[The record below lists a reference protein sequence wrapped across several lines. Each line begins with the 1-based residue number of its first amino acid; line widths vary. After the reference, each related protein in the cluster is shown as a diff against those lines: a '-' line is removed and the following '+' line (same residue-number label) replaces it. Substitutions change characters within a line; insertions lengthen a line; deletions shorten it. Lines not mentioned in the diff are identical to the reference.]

1 MLPTKPAEDEGRVET
16 PQQPRIFVQIA
27 SYRDPD
33 CQWTIKDLF
42 EKATHPEHIFAGIAW
57 QFVEE
62 EDCACFRE
70 PYPYPDQV
78 RVHASDA
85 RLSRGTCWA
94 RSIVQKLWRGEEFT
108 LQIDSHM
115 RFEPGWDETLLA
127 VWSRCNNDRA
137 VVTSYMPGF
146 VPPDA
151 FEREWIFS
159 MSATGFDDDS
169 MLRFHGSP
177 AWRVDGGEPAEP
189 VPGAF
194 VSANMLFGPASMI
207 QDVHYDP
214 DLYFFGEEVSLAVR
228 LWTHGYDIYHPNKLL
243 MFHNWNR
250 EARRTHFDDH
260 DWEGP
265 HFKAVK
271 RVRQML
277 GIGEQD
283 TSLRDE
289 MGRFGLGTARTLAQ
303 YQHFSGV
310 DFAALTFDARAAHC
324 DYR

>member
-1 MLPTKPAEDEGRVET
+1 VET
-16 PQQPRIFVQIA
+16 PQQQPRIFVQIA

-33 CQWTIKDLF
+33 CQWTLKDLF
-42 EKATHPEHIFAGIAW
+42 EKAAHPERIFAGIAW

-62 EDCACFRE
+62 EDGACFRE
-70 PYPYPDQV
+70 PYRYPDQV

-94 RSIVQKLWRGEEFT
+94 RSVVQELWRGEEFT

-115 RFEPGWDETLLA
+115 RFEPGWDELLLA
-127 VWSRCNNDRA
+127 MWARCNNGRA

-159 MSATGFDDDS
+159 MSASGFDEDS

-177 AWRVDGGEPAEP
+177 AWRVGSEEPAGP

-194 VSANMLFGPASMI
+194 ISANMLFGPASMI
-207 QDVHYDP
+207 QDVPYDP
-214 DLYFFGEEVSLAVR
+214 ELYFFGEEVSLAVR

-260 DWEGP
+260 DWEVR
-265 HFKAVK
+265 HFKAVE
-271 RVRQML
+271 RVRGML
-277 GIGEQD
+277 RIGESD
-283 TSLRDE
+283 RSRRDE
-289 MGRFGLGTARTLAQ
+289 MGRFGLGTARTLED
-303 YQHFSGV
+303 YERYSGV
-310 DFAALTFDARAAHC
+310 DFGALSFDDRAAHC
-324 DYR
+324 DYS